1 MAKLLIM
8 LGILL
13 SIFEGRSAAGRF

>member
-8 LGILL
+8 QDILL